1 MSTTPDWQ
9 RRVINR
15 VAENTLIS
23 KSTALQFFD
32 GVLGEYHPGSKVIHN
47 GEELEEGRHF
57 VMLANDI
64 QIKVQLQPND
74 RFGISPPE

>member
-1 MSTTPDWQ
+1 MSTPDWQ

-23 KSTALQFFD
+23 KATALQFFD
-32 GVLGEYHPGSKVIHN
+32 GALEEYATGQKVVHN
-47 GEELEEGRHF
+47 GDELEEGRHF
-57 VMLANDI
+57 IMLGNDI

-74 RFGISPPE
+74 RFGVSPRE